1 MNQLSLL
8 PIDTMPAA
16 EARRS
21 REPVALGDARERR
34 GGTRALRPSPRLAPR
49 TAVGAPGYL
58 SVRAA
63 AERLG
68 LRPRSVRSLIERGR
82 LRSQRL
88 GRMHFLPTAQVEAYR
103 RGRRRSR
110 S

>member
-8 PIDTMPAA
+8 PIDP
-16 EARRS
+16 
-21 REPVALGDARERR
+21 RESTE
-34 GGTRALRPSPRLAPR
+34 TRPSPRLVRLRRRTARVSAPR

-63 AERLG
+63 ADRLG
-68 LRPRSVRSLIERGR
+68 LRPRSVRYLIERGH

-103 RGRRRSR
+103 RSRRTR
-110 S
+110 

>member
-1 MNQLSLL
+1 MNQLVLL
-8 PIDTMPAA
+8 PTESDSAVRSRPSIRPVRLHRR
-16 EARRS
+16 EAR
-21 REPVALGDARERR
+21 VA
-34 GGTRALRPSPRLAPR
+34 APR

-68 LRPRSVRSLIERGR
+68 LRARSVRGLIERGR

-103 RGRRRSR
+103 RARRRR
-110 S
+110 RG

>member
-8 PIDTMPAA
+8 PIDPSTTEDHP
-16 EARRS
+16 S
-21 REPVALGDARERR
+21 RPV
-34 GGTRALRPSPRLAPR
+34 TLAPR
-49 TAVGAPGYL
+49 RVGRAPRMAVGAPGYM

-68 LRPRSVRSLIERGR
+68 LRPRSVRSAIERGW
-82 LRSQRL
+82 LRSHRL

-103 RGRRRSR
+103 AYRRSR
-110 S
+110 RRR

>member
-8 PIDTMPAA
+8 PID
-16 EARRS
+16 EI
-21 REPVALGDARERR
+21 EPGEPRTNLVALPRR
-34 GGTRALRPSPRLAPR
+34 AAPRRAPR

-58 SVRAA
+58 SVAAA

-68 LRPRSVRSLIERGR
+68 LRPRSVRYLIEHDR

-88 GRMHFLPTAQVEAYR
+88 GRMHFLSTGDVEAYR
-103 RGRRRSR
+103 RARRARRRAQAR
-110 S
+110 LA

>member
-1 MNQLSLL
+1 MSQLSLL
-8 PIDTMPAA
+8 PIDPQELSETRPTPRVVRL
-16 EARRS
+16 RR
-21 REPVALGDARERR
+21 R
-34 GGTRALRPSPRLAPR
+34 TPRVLAPR

-68 LRPRSVRSLIERGR
+68 LRPRSVRYLIERGR

-88 GRMHFLPTAQVEAYR
+88 GRMHFLPTAQVESY
-103 RGRRRSR
+103 RRSR
-110 S
+110 RAR

>member
-1 MNQLSLL
+1 MNQLALL
-8 PIDTMPAA
+8 PIEPGSSAEGRPAPRPVRLH
-16 EARRS
+16 RRGS
-21 REPVALGDARERR
+21 PVA
-34 GGTRALRPSPRLAPR
+34 APR

-82 LRSQRL
+82 LRSNRL

-103 RGRRRSR
+103 RTRRLRRR
-110 S
+110 

>member
-1 MNQLSLL
+1 MTEVSLL
-8 PIDTMPAA
+8 PINTPAA
-16 EARRS
+16 GGARPPAKLVRLS
-21 REPVALGDARERR
+21 RRRDAGRR
-34 GGTRALRPSPRLAPR
+34 APRRAL
-49 TAVGAPGYL
+49 GAPGSL
-58 SVRAA
+58 PVRAA

-68 LRPRSVRSLIERGR
+68 LRPRSVRYLIEQGR

-103 RGRRRSR
+103 RARRARRRAYLS

>member
-1 MNQLSLL
+1 MTQLALL
-8 PIDTMPAA
+8 PIDTSAPAA
-16 EARRS
+16 PRPGPGVVRLSGRGARR
-21 REPVALGDARERR
+21 R
-34 GGTRALRPSPRLAPR
+34 GPR
-49 TAVGAPGYL
+49 TAQGAPGYL
-58 SVRAA
+58 PVRAA

-103 RGRRRSR
+103 RARRARRRTKA
-110 S
+110 

>member
-8 PIDTMPAA
+8 PIDDEVPVGP
-16 EARRS
+16 RS
-21 REPVALGDARERR
+21 NLVSLP
-34 GGTRALRPSPRLAPR
+34 PR
-49 TAVGAPGYL
+49 TGVRRASGVAAGAPGYL
-58 SVRAA
+58 SVRDA

-68 LRPRSVRSLIERGR
+68 LQPRSVRSLIERRR

-88 GRMHFLPTAQVEAYR
+88 GRMHFLATGDVEAYR
-103 RGRRRSR
+103 RVRRARRARNRRQASL

>member
-1 MNQLSLL
+1 MSQLSFL
-8 PIDTMPAA
+8 PIDPTQAT
-16 EARRS
+16 EARPS
-21 REPVALGDARERR
+21 ARLLRLPR
-34 GGTRALRPSPRLAPR
+34 GRARLAPR

-68 LRPRSVRSLIERGR
+68 LRPRSVRYLIGRGR
-82 LRSQRL
+82 LGSQRL

-103 RGRRRSR
+103 RTRRLRRRSR
-110 S
+110 AS